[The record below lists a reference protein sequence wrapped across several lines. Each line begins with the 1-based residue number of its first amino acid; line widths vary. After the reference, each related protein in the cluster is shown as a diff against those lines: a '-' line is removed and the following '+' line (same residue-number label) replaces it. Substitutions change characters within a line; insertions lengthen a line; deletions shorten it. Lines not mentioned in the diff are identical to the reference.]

1 MDGKERK
8 RGRERE
14 REVCFTIA
22 FLTWVNTEEKQTL
35 TRARTMAPKR
45 AHFSQCLYQG
55 STESSVLSSVLL
67 NYHILVSWF

>member
-14 REVCFTIA
+14 KEREVGFTTA

-35 TRARTMAPKR
+35 TRARTMAPKTLT
-45 AHFSQCLYQG
+45 ALLQISL
-55 STESSVLSSVLL
+55 LSHAFTKVPLKGL
-67 NYHILVSWF
+67 F